1 MIIRKYTIHDTKEIQ
16 NIFKNSLGYEVSFDD
31 LKQRINDM
39 LSSGY
44 YEILVAED
52 DEITVGF
59 IGLQKSLCFENPGIV
74 LRIIALGILNEYQGK
89 GIGTELIK
97 AAEKYAKENNISVL
111 LVNSG
116 LKRLQAHNFYE
127 KNMFSKKGY
136 SFVKKL

>member
-1 MIIRKYTIHDTKEIQ
+1 MIIRNYTLEDIHAIKQ
-16 NIFKNSLGYEVSFDD
+16 LFKLSLGYEVSLDD

-52 DEITVGF
+52 NSIVVGF

-74 LRIIALGILNEYQGK
+74 LRIIALGVSNEFQGN
-89 GIGTELIK
+89 GIGTKLIK
-97 AAEKYAKENNISVL
+97 GAEKYAKENNISVL

-116 LKRLQAHNFYE
+116 LKRLQAHKFYE
-127 KNMFSKKGY
+127 KNLFDKKGY
-136 SFVKKL
+136 SFVKMI

>member
-1 MIIRKYTIHDTKEIQ
+1 MVIRKYVDHDIDEIQ
-16 NIFKNSLGYEVSFDD
+16 NIFKLSLGYEVSLDD

-39 LSSGY
+39 LISGH

-52 DEITVGF
+52 NSLVVGF
-59 IGLQKSLCFENPGIV
+59 VGLQKSLCFEDPGIV
-74 LRIIALGILNEYQGK
+74 LRIIALGVSNECQGK
-89 GIGTELIK
+89 RIGTKLIEG
-97 AAEKYAKENNISVL
+97 AEEYAKENNISVL

-127 KNMFSKKGY
+127 KNMFNKKGY

>member
-1 MIIRKYTIHDTKEIQ
+1 MIIRKYTTHDTNEIQ
-16 NIFKNSLGYEVSFDD
+16 NIFKLSLGYDVSLTD

-52 DEITVGF
+52 NSLIVGF
-59 IGLQKSLCFENPGIV
+59 IGLQKSLCFEDPGIV
-74 LRIIALGILNEYQGK
+74 LRIIALGVSNKYQGK
-89 GIGTELIK
+89 GIGTKLIEE
-97 AAEKYAKENNISVL
+97 AEEYAKENNISIL

-116 LKRLQAHNFYE
+116 LKRLQAHKFYE
-127 KNMFSKKGY
+127 KNQFNKKGY

>member
-1 MIIRKYTIHDTKEIQ
+1 MIIRKYTTHDTNEIQ
-16 NIFKNSLGYEVSFDD
+16 NIFKLSLGYDVSLTD

-52 DEITVGF
+52 NSLIVGF
-59 IGLQKSLCFENPGIV
+59 IGLQKSLCFEDPGIV
-74 LRIIALGILNEYQGK
+74 LRIIALGVSNKYQGK
-89 GIGTELIK
+89 GIGTKLIDG
-97 AAEKYAKENNISVL
+97 AEEYAKENNISVL

-127 KNMFSKKGY
+127 KNLFNKKGY

>member
-1 MIIRKYTIHDTKEIQ
+1 MIIRKYTPQDILEIQ
-16 NIFKNSLGYEVSFDD
+16 SLFKLSLGYEVSLDD

-44 YEILVAED
+44 YEILVAKEKD
-52 DEITVGF
+52 LVVGF

-74 LRIIALGILNEYQGK
+74 LRIIALGVSNEYQGK
-89 GIGTELIK
+89 GIGTKLIK
-97 AAEKYAKENNISVL
+97 GAEEFAKENNISVL

-127 KNMFSKKGY
+127 KNLFNKKGY